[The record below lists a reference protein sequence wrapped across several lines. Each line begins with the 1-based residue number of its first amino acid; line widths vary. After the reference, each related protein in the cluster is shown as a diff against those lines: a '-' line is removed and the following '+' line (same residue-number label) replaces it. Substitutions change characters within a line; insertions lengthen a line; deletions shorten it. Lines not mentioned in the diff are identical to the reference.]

1 VESVV
6 SKFSFLRSRQT
17 ANQAVPIVNQLPTH
31 SSSGNSAKMLPI
43 PPLSIPNGRHTHLN
57 WSTNSMSCK
66 VGRPILIKKK
76 ANVVGWEIKGK
87 ELVFR
92 CAPSIARPV
101 REQVISSPIFSG
113 INIPIVSVDV
123 TTSGT

>member
-1 VESVV
+1 
-6 SKFSFLRSRQT
+6 
-17 ANQAVPIVNQLPTH
+17 
-31 SSSGNSAKMLPI
+31 
-43 PPLSIPNGRHTHLN
+43 
-57 WSTNSMSCK
+57 MSCK

-123 TTSGT
+123 TTSGTWIDGQMTEVGTGLLILSDLRKGRILTSLGLYNPCSKERRSP